1 MLLLML
7 FMLLCDRSWA
17 RCKCDWFRLCR
28 PCVFR
33 KSFFSLLETFNKCIL
48 IWISSER
55 WWCARMLL
63 YNVQCTLRSPQ
74 NNCACVCER
83 VGAGRPIRGCV
94 WVYYTLNAA
103 SSGRPREFVWNDV
116 VGMLTSAIHRFS
128 DTPVV
133 YYFVIRRW
141 LFTALAGIFEQRLV
155 FYFWIMCGAG
165 YEQHTGKRKDS
176 VISIWM
182 P

>member
-1 MLLLML
+1 MERNRLMLLLML

-103 SSGRPREFVWNDV
+103 SSGTYVHRESLCEM
-116 VGMLTSAIHRFS
+116 MLLECWLQQYTGFPIHQS
-128 DTPVV
+128 C
-133 YYFVIRRW
+133 II
-141 LFTALAGIFEQRLV
+141 L
-155 FYFWIMCGAG
+155 
-165 YEQHTGKRKDS
+165 
-176 VISIWM
+176 
-182 P
+182 